1 MATTTTVGAV
11 KRGLQTELAALGITT
26 GTATAAPLVQVT
38 YGRPAPDLYRRESLF
53 QSDETRTTG
62 TPEMRLTT
70 GRRRRIW
77 EWEWDVIA
85 SAEITADTADAEQ
98 RALQIAAA
106 VDDWLAAYPQPA
118 EWPNAPVASGA
129 LSVIVSAMQIEQG
142 ETVEGRQ
149 RVEMTMTLEMRE
161 RLT

>member
-11 KRGLQTELAALGITT
+11 KRALQTELVALGITT
-26 GTATAAPLVQVT
+26 ATATASPLVQVT

-53 QSDETRTTG
+53 QGGDTRTNG
-62 TPEMRLTT
+62 PPEMRLTA
-70 GRRRRIW
+70 GRRRRMW
-77 EWEWDVIA
+77 EWSWDLVA
-85 SAEITADTADAEQ
+85 SAEITADTSDAED

-106 VDDWLAAYPQPA
+106 VDTWLAAYPQPA

-129 LSVIVSAMQIEQG
+129 LSLLVGAMQMEIG
-142 ETVEGRQ
+142 ATVEGRQ
-149 RVEMTMTLEMRE
+149 RVEVTMTLEMRE